1 MRTLKKALPALLV
14 AWTAAFAAAAE
25 LSPPRFFAGWEGGQ
39 IEEAFDPQ
47 NKRVDREVIN
57 RASVWTLQQA
67 RLADRAR
74 VNFGIGGAYFFV
86 FPRNLGANPY
96 AHTKRSAFGLTEAN
110 GEFDLWKPAVA
121 GDGLRLKA
129 GVFSYKYN
137 EDAKNLGEYM
147 FRTWTYPVIIYT
159 GGLDL
164 VNSAGAQLSGLA
176 ALAKTGS
183 LSNDLILN
191 IQSDHVPVGAL
202 SLTDLA
208 TWRLG
213 MLTLGGGLM
222 WDNFYHPDKNALTPK
237 PKAGAVGDPLD
248 GNKFYTVRHY
258 IVKPNGDTGAVISKM
273 SHSEFNELKTANALG
288 PREPEILDTGYYTFT
303 GGKAMLRG
311 SLDLS
316 GLLGGLPHADRS
328 FGLYFEAILLGFKNY
343 PTFYEKMS
351 DRMVYMAGINL
362 PTFGLLEMFS
372 VEAEYCSYPYRQS
385 TNDPNVVGNAV
396 PNVLE
401 PFYPVYK
408 PIRDDDW
415 KWSVFAQRR
424 LGENFS
430 VYAQVANDHLRN
442 SFIFGAPASE
452 GFLTQKN
459 HWYWVCKLG
468 YAI

>member
-1 MRTLKKALPALLV
+1 MRMLKTVLPALLV
-14 AWTAAFAAAAE
+14 AAAAASAAAAE
-25 LSPPRFFAGWEGGQ
+25 FSPPRFFAGWEGGQ

-47 NKRVDREVIN
+47 NKRVDREIIN
-57 RASVWTLQQA
+57 RASVWTLQEA

-110 GEFDLWKPAVA
+110 GEFDLWKPAEA

-129 GVFSYKYN
+129 GIFGYKYN
-137 EDAKNLGEYM
+137 EDAKDLGEYM

-176 ALAKTGS
+176 AMAKKGRF
-183 LSNDLILN
+183 SNDLILN
-191 IQSDHVPVGAL
+191 IQSEHVPVGAL
-202 SLTDLA
+202 SLTDIA
-208 TWRLG
+208 TIRLG
-213 MLTLGGGLM
+213 MLTVGGGIM
-222 WDNFYHPDKNALTPK
+222 VDNFYHPDKNALSPK
-237 PKAGAVGDPLD
+237 PKAGAQNDPLE
-248 GNKFYTVRHY
+248 GNRFYTL
-258 IVKPNGDTGAVISKM
+258 KGGDSLPPGTRMADMK
-273 SHSEFNELKTANALG
+273 FKELKAANALG
-288 PREPEILDTGYYTFT
+288 PNDTVVLATGYYTFT
-303 GGKAMLRG
+303 GQKAMVRA
-311 SLDLS
+311 SLDLT
-316 GLLGGLPHADRS
+316 GLLGGLSRAERS
-328 FGLYFEAILLGFKNY
+328 FGLYFESILLGFKNY
-343 PTFYEKMS
+343 PTYYEKLG
-351 DRMVYMAGINL
+351 DRMVYMAGLNI
-362 PTFGLLEMFS
+362 PTFGGLDMLS
-372 VEAEYCSYPYRQS
+372 VEVEHSSYPYRQS

-401 PFYPVYK
+401 PFHPVYK
-408 PIRDDDW
+408 PIDGDDW

-424 LGENFS
+424 IGENFS
-430 VYAQVANDHLRN
+430 LYAQVANDHLRN

-459 HWYWVCKLG
+459 HWYWVLKLG